1 MVYKIKK
8 ITAREILDSRGNPT
22 LETKVVL
29 DSGVKAIFAVPS
41 GASVGKFEAVELRD
55 GNKKRYGGKGV
66 KKAVKNVNKTINKLL
81 KGVDVT
87 KQSKIDRMMIV
98 ADGTPNKSKLG
109 ANAIVG
115 VSLAVARA
123 ASLVLDLPL
132 YQYIRRA
139 FRLNYG
145 DYTLPM
151 PLVNV
156 FNGGKHAD
164 TNFDIQELWVIP
176 FGFEKF
182 KERVRVAS
190 EIFHKMKKV
199 LQTASLDSNL
209 GDEGGYAPDL
219 NSNEQGLK
227 LVAES
232 VKKAGYELGKDVAI
246 GMDVAASNFFQ
257 AQDKKYIL
265 ALDKKSYSARE
276 MVDLYSSWIDKYK
289 IIAIEDGLEEDDWQG
304 WTYLTRE
311 FKGKIALIGDDL
323 FVTNVG
329 RLKKGIKKGV
339 ANAILI
345 KPNQV
350 GTLTETIQAVKLAQ
364 ANKYQIAISHRSG
377 ETVDTFI
384 ADLAVAVNAEYIK
397 TGSVARSERTAKYNR
412 LMEIEDELGL

>member
-1 MVYKIKK
+1 MACKIKK
-8 ITAREILDSRGNPT
+8 IRAREILDSRGNPT
-22 LETKVVL
+22 PEVEVVL
-29 DSGVKAIFAVPS
+29 DNGIKANFAVPS
-41 GASVGKFEAVELRD
+41 GASVGKFEALELRD
-55 GNKKRYGGKGV
+55 GNQKRYGGKGV
-66 KKAVKNVNKTINKLL
+66 KKAVKNVNKILDKKLH
-81 KGVDVT
+81 GQNVT
-87 KQSKIDRMMIV
+87 SQSEIDRMMIV
-98 ADGTPNKSKLG
+98 TDGTPNKSKLG

-115 VSLAVARA
+115 VSLAVAKA
-123 ASLVLDLPL
+123 AALSMDLPL
-132 YQYIRRA
+132 YKYIRRCY
-139 FRLNYG
+139 RLAYG

-156 FNGGKHAD
+156 FNGGVHAD
-164 TNFDIQELWVIP
+164 TNLDIQELWIIP
-176 FGFEKF
+176 FGFKRM

-190 EIFHKMKKV
+190 EIFQVMKKV
-199 LQTASLDSNL
+199 LKAANLDTDL

-232 VKKAGYELGKDVAI
+232 AKKAGYELGKNVMI
-246 GMDVAASNFFQ
+246 GMDVAASEFFQ
-257 AQDKKYIL
+257 VQDKKYVL
-265 ALDKKSYSARE
+265 ALDKKSLAARE
-276 MVDLYSSWIDKYK
+276 MIDLYATWVDKYK
-289 IIAIEDGLEEDDWQG
+289 ILAIEDGLAEDDWQG

-311 FKGKIALIGDDL
+311 FKKKISLIGDDL

-329 RLKKGIKKGV
+329 RLRKGIKLGV

-397 TGSVARSERTAKYNR
+397 TGSVARAERTAKYNR